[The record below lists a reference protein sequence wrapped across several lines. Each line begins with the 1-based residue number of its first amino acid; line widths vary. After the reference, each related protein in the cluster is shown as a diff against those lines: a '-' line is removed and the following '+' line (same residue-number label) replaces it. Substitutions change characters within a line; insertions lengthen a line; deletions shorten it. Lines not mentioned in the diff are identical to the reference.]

1 MSVFG
6 CVARGSECVLVI
18 GVEVASHCGVSGS
31 DSSVIKWHP
40 VCVKI
45 QVCVYSAVGKLL
57 CSLKRPE
64 WLGR

>member
-18 GVEVASHCGVSGS
+18 GVEVANHCGVSGS

-40 VCVKI
+40 VCVQI

-57 CSLKRPE
+57 CR
-64 WLGR
+64 